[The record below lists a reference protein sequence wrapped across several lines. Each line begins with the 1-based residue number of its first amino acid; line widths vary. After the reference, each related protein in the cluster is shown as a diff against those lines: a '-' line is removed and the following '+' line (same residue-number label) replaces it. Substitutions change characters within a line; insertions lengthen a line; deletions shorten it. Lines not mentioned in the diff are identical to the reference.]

1 MVVVVKRSACSP
13 STPTIWFRIPLK
25 PAYSFHRLKFVFE
38 KNEKNEKMKKRGRS
52 WPVEGCR
59 ERTKERK
66 KKTAIGDCKMMMA
79 MSKLWSGML
88 KTISFTFHSLS
99 NVTRLGDFWKFWVTN
114 FLAKVV
120 QMYVDFL
127 NSFECI
133 KFSCIN
139 WFGYFLGKFRI
150 ILGYFIFQHPVAL
163 VSTKHPWRRRNNPE
177 TTEYLIPPF
186 LMHLLASVWPD
197 WAIFESSLQQF
208 FF

>member
-1 MVVVVKRSACSP
+1 MDGP
-13 STPTIWFRIPLK
+13 FLK
-25 PAYSFHRLKFVFE
+25 
-38 KNEKNEKMKKRGRS
+38 KKRLGKEVVRKRKDLK
-52 WPVEGCR
+52 GAMKR
-59 ERTKERK
+59 ERERERERERGIR
-66 KKTAIGDCKMMMA
+66 KTV
-79 MSKLWSGML
+79 LWSERQSASQRMMCL
-88 KTISFTFHSLS
+88 AVTSLWHTQCRPRKDEKDVS
-99 NVTRLGDFWKFWVTN
+99 TSVTRLGDFWKFWVTN